1 MTWERFVSLQNVS
14 SFLWRKS
21 SLTVDVLCVTLFS
34 VIYRSDIQTVRSQ
47 WSFLMWETHLRKY
60 LMLCLSTKP
69 LNQWNLG
76 WVVHSQ
82 YGEYKQTLLTE
93 WETNRARC
101 DVTAFLD
108 IRRKWIWNLS
118 FCINRSHLT
127 TGFRVSSFPAI
138 VLPEGFWWCLRG
150 WEHVTSKPQFI
161 ASVRSQG
168 PGGEMWLK
176 T

>member
-14 SFLWRKS
+14 SFLWL
-21 SLTVDVLCVTLFS
+21 LTCYVLRYSPLYTGL
-34 VIYRSDIQTVRSQ
+34 IYRQWGASDHFWCER
-47 WSFLMWETHLRKY
+47 HLRKN

-138 VLPEGFWWCLRG
+138 VLPEGFWWRLRG